1 MGQRR
6 SSRGFRTVLFGLAL
20 LHINVAACWGVE
32 QELPQLV
39 GEPVRGRDLYMEKG
53 CISCHALRGSGGKV
67 GPDLA
72 AALVGKGIIGI
83 AAAMLEHYPKMSAA
97 MHQKNAALPHLDPG
111 EMDDV
116 IAYLLFINFAREP
129 GSPENGRLLFSQEGC
144 IKCHATRADGKSAG
158 PPLGS
163 ASLSAPPIT
172 IAQDMWNHGTQ
183 MNATMQQLQVERPVF
198 EGRQMADLL
207 AFLSGAAEP
216 LVRGTL
222 LPGTPVR
229 GRELFK
235 SKGCDRCHV
244 KDSVG
249 HSIGPDLFNGKWY
262 MTATEIAGEMWN
274 HGPAMWL
281 LMQKLGITPVRFE
294 DDELADVI
302 AYLYLV
308 RSTKGSEDAA
318 RGRELFSSKRC
329 AQCHER
335 GGPGPDLATIP
346 LLDSPI
352 HFAAEMWNHAPRM
365 QTFVS
370 DAGIG
375 WPKFEADDVSDL
387 VSYLRQRRAG
397 TVN

>member
-1 MGQRR
+1 MRQRR

-20 LHINVAACWGVE
+20 LHMNVAVCLGAE
-32 QELPQLV
+32 PELPLLV

-83 AAAMLEHYPKMSAA
+83 AAAMLDHYPKMNAA

-116 IAYLLFINFAREP
+116 VAYLLFINFAREP
-129 GSPENGRLLFSQEGC
+129 GSPENGRLLFSQKGC
-144 IKCHATRADGKSAG
+144 IKCHWTRPDGTSPG
-158 PPLGS
+158 PPLGQ

-172 IAQDMWNHGTQ
+172 IAQEMWNHGTQ
-183 MNATMQQLQVERPVF
+183 MNATMQQLQIERPVF
-198 EGRQMADLL
+198 EGHQMADVL

-222 LPGTPVR
+222 LPGAPVL
-229 GRELFK
+229 GRDLFE
-235 SKGCDRCHV
+235 SKGCARCHV
-244 KDSVG
+244 KDKVG
-249 HSIGPDLFNGKWY
+249 QSIGPDLSNGKWY

-274 HGPAMWL
+274 HGPAMWS
-281 LMQKLGITPVRFE
+281 LMRELGITPARFE
-294 DDELADVI
+294 DDGLADVI

-308 RSTKGSEDAA
+308 RSAKGSENAA
-318 RGRELFSSKRC
+318 RGRELFSSKHC

-335 GGPGPDLATIP
+335 GGPGPDLATVP
-346 LLDSPI
+346 QLDSPI
-352 HFAAEMWNHAPRM
+352 HFATEMWNHAPRM
-365 QTFVS
+365 QAFVS
-370 DAGIG
+370 HAGID
-375 WPKFEADDVSDL
+375 WPRFEADDVSDL
-387 VSYLRQRRAG
+387 VSYVHQRRAG
-397 TVN
+397 AMN